1 MKILI
6 LALVVVALITPIFIP
21 FGKRLSSFVVISGGL
36 LAAIWAYHIYLT
48 FLPNNGG
55 YGFGTSV
62 WMFVA
67 FTALYLIIVAVLT
80 LIYWPSRSKI

>member
-21 FGKRLSSFVVISGGL
+21 FGKRLSSFVVLSGGL
-36 LAAIWAYHIYLT
+36 LAVIWAYHIYLT

-55 YGFGTSV
+55 YGLGTSV

-80 LIYWPSRSKI
+80 LIHWHQPK